1 MDQIVSAVLAVLPAL
16 AADTA
21 TSAVKD
27 AYVAFKA
34 LVQRKWGEK
43 GDVTKSL
50 DALEQ
55 VPQSAE
61 RADDLKRNV
70 VASAL
75 HEGQEIMAA
84 VKKLLEAHA
93 NAAAAS
99 SATYQQSGGTMS
111 GIGAIG
117 TSTGTININNRG

>member
-1 MDQIVSAVLAVLPAL
+1 MDQIVAAVLAVLPAL

-21 TSAVKD
+21 TSAVRA
-27 AYVAFKA
+27 AYLAFKA

-50 DALEQ
+50 EALEKA
-55 VPQSAE
+55 PQSTE
-61 RADDLKRNV
+61 RADDLRRNI
-70 VASAL
+70 AISAL
-75 HEGQEIMAA
+75 HEDQEIIAA
-84 VKKLLEAHA
+84 IKKLLAA
-93 NAAAAS
+93 NANVPAAA

-117 TSTGTININNRG
+117 TSTGTININKRS

>member
-1 MDQIVSAVLAVLPAL
+1 MDQIVNAVLAVLPAL

-27 AYVAFKA
+27 AYLAFKA
-34 LVQRKWGEK
+34 LVRRKWGEK

-55 VPQSAE
+55 APKSAK
-61 RADDLKRNV
+61 RANDLKRNV
-70 VASAL
+70 AASAL
-75 HEGQEIMAA
+75 HEDQELLA
-84 VKKLLEAHA
+84 VIKRLVEAHA

-99 SATYQQSGGTMS
+99 SAAFQQSGGTMS

-117 TSTGTININNRG
+117 SNTGTINVNKRG